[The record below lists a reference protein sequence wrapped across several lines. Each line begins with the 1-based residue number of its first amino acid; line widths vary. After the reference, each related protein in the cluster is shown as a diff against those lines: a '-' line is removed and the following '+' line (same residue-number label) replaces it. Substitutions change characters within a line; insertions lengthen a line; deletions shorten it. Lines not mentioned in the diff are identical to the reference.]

1 MKERWV
7 RGVWL
12 GKRFTIDEHIIGL
25 ENGKVVRTRNV
36 RPKSSEDTWSFEEID
51 RIKGQPWDP
60 SVTLTYEKLAQE
72 KCPRIEEPT
81 PAEKEYAYMP
91 RSHMITKADLTKAGG
106 WTPGCRKCKA
116 MKEGDHSR
124 TNLAH
129 SADCR
134 ARVAEHF
141 CRHRIPNKDEESS
154 GTKGRSTSHHGAPK
168 CKLEALRRL
177 GVLPWV

>member
-1 MKERWV
+1 M
-7 RGVWL
+7 
-12 GKRFTIDEHIIGL
+12 
-25 ENGKVVRTRNV
+25 
-36 RPKSSEDTWSFEEID
+36 
-51 RIKGQPWDP
+51 
-60 SVTLTYEKLAQE
+60 
-72 KCPRIEEPT
+72 IEEPT
-81 PAEKEYAYMP
+81 PAEEEYVYMP

-134 ARVAEHF
+134 ERFVEILADDIAFRTKMMKAVTRKEGAR
-141 CRHRIPNKDEESS
+141 
-154 GTKGRSTSHHGAPK
+154 PK
-168 CKLEALRRL
+168 CNLEAVRRL